1 MAPKI
6 ASSKITLSCP
16 LFAADFDPHSHGVL
30 LVGGG
35 GGEGRS
41 GVGNKISLLDT
52 SRREAISEVVD
63 IELSRDEDSVTSLG
77 VLQCSDNDIVAL
89 AGINSSQAEQKRD
102 NNKHLRSFEIVY
114 PPRRKAATD
123 LKNGGY
129 GGDDAE
135 YVKVGEPK
143 TRALSQVSLFKPQ
156 ASKTAEGETYQRI
169 LRLSPWKGEGSH
181 RIGAIA
187 TGLAPRGELVLFEAE
202 AQSVASPNVL
212 GRVMLGAQEEVED
225 VDIIDTSEDGTF
237 KFAYTDGKEVY
248 LSNISISSKPNLRV
262 NSIYKVGGAPKSN
275 KIRALRFISTNT
287 LLLLQNY
294 HGRTGCEL
302 VVISLPTP
310 ASKWTVT
317 RRKRLHRSMKI
328 GLGLD
333 TCRLSESPAGESQ
346 CIVAVSGSDM
356 SIGVLTLESAPKGQA
371 GKLQHYTTFTD
382 VHPFSMTRIAFSTFI
397 PPTLPVT
404 SEVRPQFVKLASVSV
419 GNTAVVHTFPLSP
432 YPTTSK
438 TPRYVLVAPGLSELT
453 NTVFSSLVAIL
464 VVALGAFF
472 LQAFTEIRGG
482 VPPTLGATNWLSPRL
497 REMLA
502 RPYMFENGHPN
513 AHTSTPSLRD
523 VPKFK
528 TASQPLRELISS
540 LSRSREDADSSPT
553 SDQPREAIVVHDLG
567 SDISAQSTV
576 LSEDESKHGI
586 DHSKA
591 TKWEDLPEEQRE
603 VWKKKLSDAGH
614 WALDEGEVLLR
625 GVLFGEL
632 AGFVGQIVA

>member
-6 ASSKITLSCP
+6 TSSKITLSCP
-16 LFAADFDPHSHGVL
+16 LFAADFDPHNHGFL

-52 SRREAISEVVD
+52 SRREVISEVVE
-63 IELSRDEDSVTSLG
+63 IELSREEDSVTSLG
-77 VLQCSDNDIVAL
+77 VLQCSNNDVVAL
-89 AGINSSQAEQKRD
+89 AGINSSQAEQKRE
-102 NNKHLRSFEIVY
+102 NNKHLRSFEITY
-114 PPRRKAATD
+114 PSRRKPTINLSNGDPGGNDATTS
-123 LKNGGY
+123 
-129 GGDDAE
+129 
-135 YVKVGEPK
+135 EPK
-143 TRALSQVSLFKPQ
+143 TRALSQVSLFRPQ
-156 ASKTAEGETYQRI
+156 ASKTAEGEAYQRV
-169 LRLSPWKGEGSH
+169 LRLSPWKGEDSR

-187 TGLAPRGELVLFEAE
+187 TGLAPRGELVLFEADV
-202 AQSVASPNVL
+202 QSVAMPNVL

-237 KFAYTDGKEVY
+237 KLAYTDGQEVY
-248 LSNISISSKPNLRV
+248 LSNVSISSKSNLQV
-262 NSIYKVGGAPKSN
+262 NSIYKIAGGRKSS
-275 KIRALRFISTNT
+275 KIRALRFITPST

-302 VVISLPTP
+302 LVISLSNHV
-310 ASKWTVT
+310 SKWTVS
-317 RRKRLHRSMKI
+317 RRRRLHRSMKI

-333 TCRLSESPAGESQ
+333 ICRLSQSLSGENQ
-346 CIVAVSGSDM
+346 CIIAVSGSDM
-356 SIGVLTLESAPKGQA
+356 SIEVLTLESALKGQV

-382 VHPFSMTRIAFSTFI
+382 VHPFSMTKIAFSTFI
-397 PPTLPVT
+397 SPTLPVT

-419 GNTAVVHTFPLSP
+419 GNTVIVHTFPLSP

-438 TPRYVLVAPGLSELT
+438 HPRYVLVNPGPSELA
-453 NTVFSSLVAIL
+453 NTIFSSLVAIF

-513 AHTSTPSLRD
+513 IHPATHSLKD
-523 VPKFK
+523 IPQVK
-528 TASQPLRELISS
+528 TTSQPLQELISS
-540 LSRSREDADSSPT
+540 LSQSREGADPASE
-553 SDQPREAIVVHDLG
+553 QPREAIVVHDLG
-567 SDISAQSTV
+567 SEISAQSTV
-576 LSEDESKHGI
+576 LPDRGEKGHGI
-586 DHSKA
+586 DYSETK
-591 TKWEDLPEEQRE
+591 KWEDLSEEQRRI
-603 VWKKKLSDAGH
+603 WKKKLADAGH

-632 AGFVGQIVA
+632 AGFVGHIMA